1 MEPWHFCT
9 LGKDEWAK
17 IEILLLFSE
26 YFHIWILINEWYF
39 VLCMSSNEREGQ
51 KERHSAP
58 AFVIHPIGSS
68 TEVLFHALC
77 YYILSA
83 RVCKLRLLSEAK
95 REWPWFWRSRNRRS
109 TSSAGGRLK
118 KERERGGG
126 SALPADEWT
135 SNERTV
141 YGGTTNEE
149 EREPACATLSFN
161 PRQ

>member
-1 MEPWHFCT
+1 MN
-9 LGKDEWAK
+9 LKKKEWWM
-17 IEILLLFSE
+17 SE
-26 YFHIWILINEWYF
+26 NEWYF

-118 KERERGGG
+118 KERGGG
-126 SALPADEWT
+126 GQPCRPT
-135 SNERTV
+135 NERV
-141 YGGTTNEE
+141 MNG
-149 EREPACATLSFN
+149 LSTEGQQTKKKGSLRAR
-161 PRQ
+161 PCPSTHASKLHLLRPHSR